1 MYSRGQTFVLG
12 GDRLLSTGD
21 RLFYPPAVPPCHARL
36 VQNVAGMP
44 SKQYRQQTLLGH
56 GALLGGGEGEWVG
69 GGENGR

>member
-1 MYSRGQTFVLG
+1 MSSGGTDFCPLG
-12 GDRLLSTGD
+12 TD
-21 RLFYPPAVPPCHARL
+21 FFIPPPYPCHARL